1 MSQFSLLVQF
11 GRSGFVGRF
20 VAGVPHSRGASVV
33 LRGPRG
39 TEFGTVL
46 CEPQSQFA
54 PAMAPEGEVLR
65 VVTVEDAATAS
76 HFAAREAELLA
87 TANTRAAERGLPIT
101 FIDAELTLDSCA
113 ILHGLAWD
121 ACDATPFFDELGA
134 QFGLVVRWL
143 DLSRT
148 PVANDKPQHTEHAEH
163 AGCGKPGCGTS
174 GGGCSSCG
182 TGSSGE
188 SKGCATGSCSRGKV
202 KSADELTTYFA
213 DLRQKMETAA
223 TTRTPLV

>member
-20 VAGVPHSRGASVV
+20 VACVPHGRGSRVV
-33 LRGPRG
+33 VRGPRG

-54 PAMAPEGEVLR
+54 PAMTTEGEVLR
-65 VVTVEDAATAS
+65 EATDADCATAS
-76 HFAAREAELLA
+76 QFPAREAELLA
-87 TANTRAAERGLPIT
+87 VANNRAAERGLPIT

-121 ACDATPFFDELGA
+121 ICDATPLFDELGT
-134 QFGLVVRWL
+134 QFGLAVRWL

-148 PVANDKPQHTEHAEH
+148 PVANDKPQHTEHAS
-163 AGCGKPGCGTS
+163 CGKPGCGTS

-182 TGSSGE
+182 TDNSGE

-202 KSADELTTYFA
+202 KSADELTAYFA
-213 DLRQKMETAA
+213 DLRQKMETAS